1 MDRVRDIFLYFVA
14 ALAMFAL
21 LCAVYQ
27 AMNDKKGSAV
37 TLAAIFFGCAMIV
50 FIQKLD
56 VLEIFGVKAQLNKTL
71 DRAEEIIGKMKRL
84 SEINARASYMTMA
97 WGNRM
102 GTPSAKEKQAILD
115 EVDAQ
120 LTDLNVTPQ
129 ERKAITRPYTQ
140 MIGWDFYMLYARIF
154 DRYLNWKNN
163 DLVRRLNANQT
174 EENKKAVQEFPAKLS
189 AWRSLAFADTLFG
202 RLNTFKFA
210 DELKRVMP
218 TTLLDEREQRAAKAF
233 TAQLVRMAEECEKK
247 GGYTTEAADFY
258 DHYHDLGGYDEKIKE
273 LFGVDSSELK

>member
-27 AMNDKKGSAV
+27 AMNDKKGSAA
-37 TLAAIFFGCAMIV
+37 TLAAIFFLCAMIV
-50 FIQKLD
+50 FIPKLD
-56 VLEIFGVKAQLNKTL
+56 VLEAFGVKAQLNKTL

-97 WGNRM
+97 WSNRL
-102 GTPSAKEKQAILD
+102 GAPSAKEKQAILD

-120 LTDLNVTPQ
+120 LTDLNVTAE

-140 MIGWDFYMLYARIF
+140 MIAWDFYILFTQIF
-154 DRYLNWKNN
+154 DRYLNWKND
-163 DLVRRLNANQT
+163 DLVRHLNANQT
-174 EENKKAVQEFPAKLS
+174 EENRKAVEGFTTQWS
-189 AWRSLAFADTLFG
+189 AWRRAYADSPFE
-202 RLNTFKFA
+202 RLDTFKFA

-218 TTLLDEREQRAAKAF
+218 INLFDQREQRAAEAF
-233 TAQLVRMAEECEKK
+233 TAQAV
-247 GGYTTEAADFY
+247 DFY
-258 DHYHDLGGYDEKIKE
+258 DHYHDLKGYDEKIKE
-273 LFGVDSSELK
+273 LFGVNPSELK